1 MPDPLLQQR
10 LSAARLDDRVPLD
23 RKRHSPI
30 FRLDELT
37 NPYAPT
43 DAVADVLGDL
53 DQYAWADA
61 EHALV
66 LRRRLGQQYGVDH
79 RWVLLADGV
88 ADLYQALARW
98 REPVGSLVTFPP
110 TEHPELGAALRQPD
124 DVVSIRRQPD
134 FSLGVTPGM
143 GMLRGCSAT
152 VAMSPNDPT
161 GTLVRV
167 QELVRLTRQCELIVI
182 DERHGGYSP
191 RSTAPF
197 AREFDNLTV
206 FQSMEWWAG
215 LRRWPLAWAIAPPS
229 IIESLGSYL
238 TSAGP
243 TREAMLAA
251 LATLDDWSWMR
262 ESLRRV
268 TFERGRL
275 YRQLRK
281 LNMIT
286 PLYPSWANFLLARF
300 ERGDTAFFLPKLEER
315 GIHVHPITDPKLPN
329 HVRVS
334 AVSAEATDALKR
346 ALIEI
351 ALDL

>member
-1 MPDPLLQQR
+1 M
-10 LSAARLDDRVPLD
+10 
-23 RKRHSPI
+23 
-30 FRLDELT
+30 
-37 NPYAPT
+37 NPHAPT

-53 DQYAWADA
+53 DQYGWADS
-61 EHALV
+61 EHAFV
-66 LRRRLGQQYGVDH
+66 LRRRLGRQYGVDH
-79 RWVLLADGV
+79 RWVLVADGV
-88 ADLYQALARW
+88 ADLYHALARW
-98 REPVGSLVTFPP
+98 RAPVGPLVTFPP
-110 TEHPELGAALRQPD
+110 TDLPELGAALRQPD
-124 DVVSIRRQPD
+124 SIMNIRRRPD
-134 FSLGVTPGM
+134 FSLGVTPTM
-143 GMLRGCSAT
+143 GSLRGCSAT
-152 VAMSPNDPT
+152 VTMSPNDPT

-167 QELVRLTRQCELIVI
+167 QELVRLTRQCELVVI

-197 AREFDNLTV
+197 AREFDNLVV

-215 LRRWPLAWAIAPPS
+215 LQNWPLAWAIAPPS
-229 IIESLGSYL
+229 IIVQLESHLPSG
-238 TSAGP
+238 GP

-251 LATLDDWSWMR
+251 LATLDDWSWVR

-281 LNMIT
+281 LSMIS
-286 PLYPSWANFLLARF
+286 PLYPSWANFLVARF
-300 ERGDTAFFLPKLEER
+300 ERGDTSFFLPRLAER
-315 GIHVHPITDPKLPN
+315 GIFVHPIMEPELPN

-351 ALDL
+351 ALEL

>member
-1 MPDPLLQQR
+1 MDSRPSWDRKRRSPIY
-10 LSAARLDDRVPLD
+10 RLDD
-23 RKRHSPI
+23 
-30 FRLDELT
+30 LT

-53 DQYAWADA
+53 DQYAWADS
-61 EHALV
+61 EHALL

-79 RWVLLADGV
+79 RWVLLAGGV
-88 ADLYQALARW
+88 VELYRTLVRW
-98 REPVGSLVTFPP
+98 REPYGPLVTFPP
-110 TEHPELGAALRQPD
+110 TGHPELGVVLSQPENVVSKHRQPN
-124 DVVSIRRQPD
+124 
-134 FSLGVTPGM
+134 FSLGITPSM
-143 GMLRGCSAT
+143 GALDSCSAT
-152 VAMSPNDPT
+152 IAMSPNDPT

-191 RSTAPF
+191 RSAAPF
-197 AREFDNLTV
+197 TREFDNLVV

-229 IIESLGSYL
+229 IIADLEAHLLS
-238 TSAGP
+238 TGP
-243 TREAMLAA
+243 SREAMLAA

-262 ESLRRV
+262 ETLRRV

-281 LNMIT
+281 LSMIT

-300 ERGDTAFFLPKLEER
+300 ERGDTAFFLPRLAER

-351 ALDL
+351 ALEL